1 MMHNPTL
8 AALFEREYQRT
19 PLQWIPKGT
28 DLSVLDESVTTP
40 LDLQAH
46 TARTLYLCGIEYS
59 SVCNANHEKS
69 ASDGTNAG
77 RMRDGDHSCGHTT
90 LGAPPLRSLD
100 IWYPS

>member
-77 RMRDGDHSCGHTT
+77 QMRDENRSPGHTRFGT
-90 LGAPPLRSLD
+90 PTFKIA
-100 IWYPS
+100 